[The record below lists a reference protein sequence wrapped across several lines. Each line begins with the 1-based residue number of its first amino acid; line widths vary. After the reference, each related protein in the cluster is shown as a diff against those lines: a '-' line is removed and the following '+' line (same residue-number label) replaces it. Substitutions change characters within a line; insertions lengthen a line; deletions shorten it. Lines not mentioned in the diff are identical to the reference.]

1 MISRV
6 SYHKVLKRTFFCS
19 LLMLAGCGGKK
30 PADVKIAIGGQVQL
44 IYLPATLAQ
53 ELGYYKDAGL
63 NVTLLDFPGGAKA
76 LEALM
81 GGSADVV
88 CGFYEH
94 TVQMAAQGKDLRA
107 FVAMLRYPGLVL
119 ASPAISKIEDLKGK
133 TVGVSAPGS
142 STHMFLNYLLVAH
155 GMKPEDV
162 SNASI
167 GMSATAVGAVTHN
180 KVDAAVMT
188 DPALAIVGKQIA
200 GLHILA
206 DTRTAEGVKAVFGV
220 ENYPSA
226 VLYSKTEW
234 VEKNRDTAKQ
244 LAGAMMRTLSWMRSH
259 TAEEIREKMPPSFRT
274 EDARTDIEVLR
285 TAQAM
290 LSVDGKFT
298 PEAVEA
304 VRKVMSTSLPA
315 VRDAKIDL
323 GKTYTNEF
331 VP

>member
-1 MISRV
+1 
-6 SYHKVLKRTFFCS
+6 VLTRTLVLF
-19 LLMLAGCGGKK
+19 LLLSGCAGRK
-30 PADVKIAIGGQVQL
+30 PAEIRIAIGGQAQL
-44 IYLPATLAQ
+44 IYLPVTLAQ

-76 LEALM
+76 LESLM

-88 CGFYEH
+88 CGFYDH
-94 TVQMAAQGKDLRA
+94 TIQMAAQGKDLRA

-119 ASPAISKIEDLKGK
+119 ACPSIGRIEDLKGK

-142 STHMFLNYLLVAH
+142 STHMFLNYLLVKH
-155 GMKPEDV
+155 GMKPDEV

-188 DPALAIVGKQIA
+188 DPALAIVRKQMPE
-200 GLHILA
+200 LHILA
-206 DTRTAEGVKAVFGV
+206 DTRTAEGVRSVFGV
-220 ENYPSA
+220 ESYPSA
-226 VLYSKTEW
+226 VLYSKREW
-234 VEKNRDTAKQ
+234 VEKNRDAAKQ
-244 LAGAMMRTLSWMRSH
+244 LAGAITKTLSWMRSH
-259 TAEEIREKMPPSFRT
+259 TPEEIRSKMPAAFRT
-274 EDARTDIEVLR
+274 EDAASDVEVLR

-304 VRKVMSTSLPA
+304 VLKVMSTSLPA

-323 GKTYTNEF
+323 GKTYTNEL
-331 VP
+331 VQ

>member
-1 MISRV
+1 
-6 SYHKVLKRTFFCS
+6 VLKRTFFGCF
-19 LLMLAGCGGKK
+19 LLLAGCSGRKQQE
-30 PADVKIAIGGQVQL
+30 VRIAIGGQAQL
-44 IYLPATLAQ
+44 IYLPVTLAQ

-76 LEALM
+76 LEAAM

-88 CGFYEH
+88 CGFYDH
-94 TVQMAAQGKDLRA
+94 TIQMAAQGKDLRA

-119 ASPAISKIEDLKGK
+119 VSASAGAIEGLRGK

-142 STHMFLNYLLVAH
+142 STHMFLNYLLVKH

-188 DPALAIVGKQIA
+188 DPAFAMVRKQMP
-200 GLHILA
+200 GLHVLA
-206 DTRTAEGVKAVFGV
+206 DTRTAEGVRSVFGV
-220 ENYPSA
+220 ETYPSA
-226 VLYSKTEW
+226 VLYAKAEW
-234 VEKNRDTAKQ
+234 VEKNRDIAKQ
-244 LAGAMMRTLSWMRSH
+244 LAGVIVKTLSWMRSH
-259 TAEEIREKMPPSFRT
+259 TPEEIREMMPASFRT
-274 EDARTDIEVLR
+274 EDAATDVEVLR

-290 LSVDGKFT
+290 MSADGRFT
-298 PEAVEA
+298 AEAVEA
-304 VRKVMSTSLPA
+304 VHKVLSTSLPA

-323 GKTYTNEF
+323 GKTYTNAF

>member
-1 MISRV
+1 
-6 SYHKVLKRTFFCS
+6 VLTRTVFCF
-19 LLMLAGCGGKK
+19 LLLAGCAGRK
-30 PADVKIAIGGQVQL
+30 PAEIKIAIGGQAQL
-44 IYLPATLAQ
+44 IYLPVTLAQ

-88 CGFYEH
+88 CGFYDH
-94 TVQMAAQGKDLRA
+94 TIQMAAQGKDLRA

-119 ASPAISKIEDLKGK
+119 VSPSMATIENLKGK

-142 STHMFLNYLLVAH
+142 STHMFLNYLLVKH
-155 GMKPEDV
+155 GMKPDDV

-188 DPALAIVGKQIA
+188 DPALAMVRKQMP
-200 GLHILA
+200 GLHLLA
-206 DTRTAEGVKAVFGV
+206 DTRNADGVRSVFGV
-220 ENYPSA
+220 ENYLSA
-226 VLYSKTEW
+226 VLYSKSEW

-244 LAGAMMRTLSWMRSH
+244 LAGAMTKTLSWMRSH
-259 TAEEIREKMPPSFRT
+259 TAEEIRDKMPASFRT
-274 EDARTDIEVLR
+274 EDAATDVEVLR

-290 LSVDGKFT
+290 LSVDGRFT
-298 PEAVEA
+298 ADAVEA
-304 VRKVMSTSLPA
+304 VHQVLSASLPA

-323 GKTYTNEF
+323 LKTYTNEMIR
-331 VP
+331 

>member
-1 MISRV
+1 M
-6 SYHKVLKRTFFCS
+6 
-19 LLMLAGCGGKK
+19 GCGR
-30 PADVKIAIGGQVQL
+30 PAPDVKIAIGGQAQL

-53 ELGYYKDAGL
+53 ELGFYKDAGL

-81 GGSADVV
+81 GGSTDVV
-88 CGFYEH
+88 CGFYDH
-94 TVQMAAQGKDLRA
+94 TIQMAAQGKDLRA

-119 ASPAISKIEDLKGK
+119 ASPWVSRIEDLKGK

-142 STHMFLNYLLVAH
+142 STHMFLNYLLVTH
-155 GMKPEDV
+155 GMKADDV

-188 DPALAIVGKQIA
+188 DPALAIVRKQMP

-206 DTRTAEGVKAVFGV
+206 DTRTADGVRSVFGV
-220 ENYPSA
+220 DSYPSA

-234 VEKNRDTAKQ
+234 MEKNRETAAK
-244 LAGAMMRTLSWMRSH
+244 LAGALARTLSWMRSH
-259 TAEEIREKMPPSFRT
+259 SPEEIREKMPASFRT
-274 EDARTDIEVLR
+274 EDAETDLEVLK
-285 TAQAM
+285 TAKAM

-298 PEAVEA
+298 PEAVGA
-304 VRKVMSTSLPA
+304 VLKVMSTSLEA
-315 VRDAKIDL
+315 VRAAKIDL
-323 GKTYTNEF
+323 AKTYTNELI
-331 VP
+331 P

>member
-1 MISRV
+1 
-6 SYHKVLKRTFFCS
+6 
-19 LLMLAGCGGKK
+19 
-30 PADVKIAIGGQVQL
+30 L
-44 IYLPATLAQ
+44 IYLPVTLAQ

-88 CGFYEH
+88 CGFYDH
-94 TVQMAAQGKDLRA
+94 TIQMAAQGKDLRA

-119 ASPAISKIEDLKGK
+119 VSPSAGAVEDLKGK
-133 TVGVSAPGS
+133 TIGVSAPGS
-142 STHMFLNYLLVAH
+142 STHMFLNYLLVKH
-155 GMKPEDV
+155 GMRAEDV

-188 DPALAIVGKQIA
+188 DPALAIVRKQMP

-206 DTRTAEGVKAVFGV
+206 DTRTVDGVRSVFGV
-220 ENYPSA
+220 ESYPSA
-226 VLYSKTEW
+226 VLYSKTDW
-234 VEKNRDTAKQ
+234 VEKNRDTAKL
-244 LAGAMMRTLSWMRSH
+244 LAGVITKTLSWMRSH
-259 TAEEIREKMPPSFRT
+259 TPAEIREKMPSSFRT
-274 EDARTDIEVLR
+274 EDAASDVEVLR

-298 PEAVEA
+298 PEAIEA
-304 VRKVMSTSLPA
+304 VHKVLSTSLPA

-323 GKTYTNEF
+323 SRTYTNELI
-331 VP
+331 P

>member
-1 MISRV
+1 
-6 SYHKVLKRTFFCS
+6 VLLRIAFC
-19 LLMLAGCGGKK
+19 LLLLTGCGGG
-30 PADVKIAIGGQVQL
+30 KIAEIKVAIGGQAQL
-44 IYLPATLAQ
+44 IYLPVTLAQ

-88 CGFYEH
+88 CGFYDH
-94 TVQMAAQGKDLRA
+94 TIQMAAQGKDLRA

-119 ASPAISKIEDLKGK
+119 VSPSISGIEDLKGK

-142 STHMFLNYLLVAH
+142 STHMFLNYLLVKH

-188 DPALAIVGKQIA
+188 DPALAIVRKQMP

-206 DTRTAEGVKAVFGV
+206 DTRTAEGVQSVFGV
-220 ENYPSA
+220 ESYPSA
-226 VLYSKTEW
+226 VLYSKTDW
-234 VEKNRDTAKQ
+234 VERNRDTARQ
-244 LAGAMMRTLSWMRSH
+244 LAGVITKTLSWMRSH
-259 TAEEIREKMPPSFRT
+259 SPEEIRGKMPASFRT
-274 EDARTDIEVLR
+274 EDPATDVEVLR

-290 LSVDGKFT
+290 LSLDGKFT
-298 PEAVEA
+298 PEAIEA
-304 VRKVMSTSLPA
+304 VRRVLSTSLPA

-323 GKTYTNEF
+323 AKTYTNEL
-331 VP
+331 VQ

>member
-1 MISRV
+1 VLIRTVLCLLLLTGCASR
-6 SYHKVLKRTFFCS
+6 KT
-19 LLMLAGCGGKK
+19 AEI
-30 PADVKIAIGGQVQL
+30 KIAIGGQAQL
-44 IYLPATLAQ
+44 IYLPVTLAQ

-88 CGFYEH
+88 CGFYDH
-94 TVQMAAQGKDLRA
+94 TIQMAAQGKDLRA

-119 ASPAISKIEDLKGK
+119 VSPSVRGIEDLRGR

-142 STHMFLNYLLVAH
+142 STHMFLNYLLVKH
-155 GMKPEDV
+155 GMKAEDV

-188 DPALAIVGKQIA
+188 DPALAIVRKQMPW
-200 GLHILA
+200 LHILA
-206 DTRTAEGVKAVFGV
+206 DTRTAEGVRSVFGV
-220 ENYPSA
+220 ESYPSA
-226 VLYSKTEW
+226 VLYSNAEW
-234 VEKNRDTAKQ
+234 VERNRDTAKQ
-244 LAGAMMRTLSWMRSH
+244 LAGVITKTLSWMRSH
-259 TAEEIREKMPPSFRT
+259 SPEEIREKIPSSFKT
-274 EDARTDIEVLR
+274 EDAATDVEVLR

-290 LSVDGKFT
+290 LSADGKFT

-304 VRKVMSTSLPA
+304 VHRVLSTSLPA

-323 GKTYTNEF
+323 GKTYTNQM
-331 VP
+331 VQ